1 MITKYFQS
9 IKNIK
14 TTIPVTVFQVQKNSL
29 HFACHSLSKFVVF
42 AIGGRVRAC
51 HSLSNSKWLRPE
63 G

>member
-14 TTIPVTVFQVQKNSL
+14 TTIPVTAFQVQKNSL

-51 HSLSNSKWLRPE
+51 RYLSNS
-63 G
+63 